1 MKADLIMQEYAARDK
16 LSIAAMLSR
25 RGDGREKHWLK
36 FEQEHQAQMSQ
47 EEMHAAFERACRYHK
62 VIHWNVLLSK
72 VKKGLFIVLG
82 LLFIIA

>member
-16 LSIAAMLSR
+16 RSAAAMLSG
-25 RGDGREKHWLK
+25 RGDAREKHWLK
-36 FEQEHQAQMSQ
+36 FEQEHQTQMSQ